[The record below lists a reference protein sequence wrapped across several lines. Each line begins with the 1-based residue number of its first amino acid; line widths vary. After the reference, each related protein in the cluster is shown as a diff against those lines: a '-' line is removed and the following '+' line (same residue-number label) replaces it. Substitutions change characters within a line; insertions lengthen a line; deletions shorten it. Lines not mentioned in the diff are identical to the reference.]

1 MASKRPLKICC
12 GVTFLLI
19 LLLGI
24 TLVIL
29 YFTLLK
35 PKQPKVE
42 ARAVTLENIEFG
54 LFPVVNLNVTLGLV
68 LLIRNPNVASFKF
81 SNSTAFAYYRG
92 VEVAQSPVP
101 EGRIAAR
108 GSHMVSTRV
117 VIVADKLVTNPNFFG
132 DILKGS
138 LFFTSISEVSGKVGL
153 FGIVKFRAMSSTSC
167 EITVVLPGGPVNST
181 CNSAV
186 KF

>member
-1 MASKRPLKICC
+1 MAGKMPLKCFKICC
-12 GVTFLLI
+12 LVTLLLI
-19 LLLGI
+19 LLCGI

-29 YFTLLK
+29 CFTLLK

-42 ARAVTLENIEFG
+42 ARA
-54 LFPVVNLNVTLGLV
+54 
-68 LLIRNPNVASFKF
+68 NPNVASFKF

-92 VEVAQSPVP
+92 VEVAQSLDP

-108 GSHMVSTRV
+108 GSHMLSTRV
-117 VIVADKLVTNPNFFG
+117 VIVADKLVTKPNFLS

-153 FGIVKFRAMSSTSC
+153 FGIVEFQAKSSTSC
-167 EITVVLPGGPVNST
+167 DITVVLPAGPVNST
-181 CNSAV
+181 CNLAV